1 MLAFHRKN
9 KGDIMINYEE
19 NRMKKIIEMVSII
32 KLLAL
37 FLACISV
44 FDIVYLKDIFSVS
57 FGIENAEQGSLFFII
72 PSMLF
77 LIYQFWKYTANI
89 RTKIEKTIFVDIF
102 EIMILTI
109 LFSYLVYSTQDF
121 QQYKFLYFFLILTV
135 TIQFGMKWGFR
146 ISGFY
151 IAVILGIDLN
161 RTVAGE
167 VNYLFQADFFLA
179 GIFLVTTWL
188 IGQYIEIE
196 NQHREKMLELIN
208 IDELTGIYNH
218 RFFQDYLNIKIED
231 TTKNKGTLS
240 LLFIDIDNFKHYN
253 DMYGHSSGDE
263 VLRGMGK
270 TFQNMVSDSG
280 IAARYGGEEFVVV
293 LPDVVGKEAVKIG
306 EKIRKSVEEVH
317 FMGEEHQPGGKLT
330 ISVGVSNYP
339 ENAVNKKELI
349 EMADDA
355 LYRAK
360 SFSRNR
366 VEVYFSVLEEL
377 KKDIEEKHVD
387 LISSIKTLIGIINA
401 KDKYTYGH
409 TERVVVYCSKFA
421 NFLRLSSE
429 EEKLLRYGAYLHDI
443 GKIEIPAEVLVKRSK
458 LTEDEFQALRKH
470 PENGANIVEGVE
482 TLKDVVPII
491 KLHHE
496 KYDGTGYP
504 YKLKGEDIPY
514 LVRIITLID
523 SFDAM
528 TTNRSYC
535 RGKTYEEAIEEI
547 HRCKGTHFDP
557 EIVESF
563 IEMLEKDRKI

>member
-1 MLAFHRKN
+1 MF
-9 KGDIMINYEE
+9 
-19 NRMKKIIEMVSII
+19 
-32 KLLAL
+32 LL
-37 FLACISV
+37 
-44 FDIVYLKDIFSVS
+44 
-57 FGIENAEQGSLFFII
+57 
-72 PSMLF
+72 
-77 LIYQFWKYTANI
+77 TA
-89 RTKIEKTIFVDIF
+89 
-102 EIMILTI
+102 
-109 LFSYLVYSTQDF
+109 
-121 QQYKFLYFFLILTV
+121 
-135 TIQFGMKWGFR
+135 
-146 ISGFY
+146 
-151 IAVILGIDLN
+151 
-161 RTVAGE
+161 
-167 VNYLFQADFFLA
+167 
-179 GIFLVTTWL
+179 WL
-188 IGQYIEIE
+188 IGYYTRIEKE
-196 NQHREKMLELIN
+196 HREKMNTHIN
-208 IDELTGIYNH
+208 IDELTSIYNH
-218 RFFQDYLNIKIED
+218 RFFQDYLDIKMG
-231 TTKNKGTLS
+231 TTIKDNGTLS

-270 TFQNMVSDSG
+270 IFKNMISDSG
-280 IAARYGGEEFVVV
+280 IAARYGGEKFVVV
-293 LPDVVGKEAVKIG
+293 LPGVKGKEAVKIG
-306 EKIRKSVEEVH
+306 ENIRKSVEEVR
-317 FMGEEHQPGGKLT
+317 FEGEEYQPGGKLT
-330 ISVGVSNYP
+330 ISLGVANYP
-339 ENAVNKKELI
+339 ENAMNKKELI

-409 TERVVVYCSKFA
+409 TERVVVYCAKFA
-421 NFLRLSSE
+421 NFLGLSSE
-429 EEKLLRYGAYLHDI
+429 ENKLLRYGGYLHDI

-458 LTEDEFQALRKH
+458 LTEEEFQSLRKH

-482 TLKDVVPII
+482 TLKEVVPII

-535 RGKTYEEAIEEI
+535 RGKTYEEAIEELR
-547 HRCKGTHFDP
+547 RCKGTHFDP